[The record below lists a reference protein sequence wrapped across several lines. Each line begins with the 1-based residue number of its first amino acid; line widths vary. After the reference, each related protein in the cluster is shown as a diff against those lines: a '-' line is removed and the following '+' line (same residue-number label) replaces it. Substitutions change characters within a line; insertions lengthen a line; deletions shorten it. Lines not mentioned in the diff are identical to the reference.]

1 MNWSVVAGIAAGFV
15 GGVNLGVLLMVALQ
29 AGRRQDRAYDEGALL
44 ARIQDLEVALARHA
58 QPAVSPANRGPIGIV
73 DEPPTADHAGKRRVT
88 G

>member
-1 MNWSVVAGIAAGFV
+1 MNWSVVAGITAAFV

-44 ARIQDLEVALARHA
+44 ARIQDLEQALARQA
-58 QPAVSPANRGPIGIV
+58 QPPVSPPSRGPFGIV
-73 DEPPTADHAGKRRVT
+73 DEPPTGDHAGKHRVT